1 MRENIRQGNW
11 EFFDSPQA
19 FEPAEDRQ
27 LNEVYMI
34 GSRLLRAYGALESDH
49 VIRSGTQA
57 GLPVYLGENLPS
69 LTLEP
74 RAPRIVGA
82 IAPHLI
88 RMGATSMRLEFTD
101 EVYRQIRPGDDL
113 EHRSPRLRFDFA
125 QEAGVGGPMWSSAW
139 IEAPGIVDPGR
150 RWSSGRLGDHV
161 ESAVEGADPDASLK
175 QYECRQLGL
184 VLGELLIRYS

>member
-1 MRENIRQGNW
+1 MRENIEQGNW
-11 EFFDSPQA
+11 DFFDSPQA

-27 LNEVYMI
+27 LSEVYEV

-57 GLPVYLGENLPS
+57 GLPVYLGENIPS
-69 LTLEP
+69 MALEP

-88 RMGATSMRLEFTD
+88 RMGATSVRLAFTD
-101 EVYRQIRPGDDL
+101 EAYRQVRPGDDL
-113 EHRSPRLRFDFA
+113 EHHSPRLRFDFG
-125 QEAGVGGPMWSSAW
+125 QETVAGGSTWSSAW
-139 IEAPGIVDPGR
+139 IEAPGIVDPTR
-150 RWSSGRLGDHV
+150 HWTSGRLGDHV
-161 ESAVEGADPDASLK
+161 ESAVEGADPDASLR